1 MAEEKLSWAFRKLD
15 SQEKVTLE
23 FSSEL
28 QLALIFGRR
37 PEVRDVYRMGAENR
51 EIRGFITHLDPS
63 RAKSAPTL

>member
-1 MAEEKLSWAFRKLD
+1 MD
-15 SQEKVTLE
+15 SQQKVTLE
-23 FSSEL
+23 FSFEL

-51 EIRGFITHLDPS
+51 EIWGFTTHLDAS